1 MNIFISMF
9 TAVISTAGFGLFFR
23 IKPNRIPF
31 AALGGLIAWSIKNAA
46 AYAGLQIFF
55 AAFMATAALVVYS
68 EIMARV
74 LKTPANIIL
83 IPSIVPLLP
92 GQQLYYTMQSVIEGD
107 LRSAYTFGVP
117 VLQNILG
124 IGVGILIAMF
134 FCYKIIEIKY
144 KPPRR

>member
-1 MNIFISMF
+1 MEHKKCRRICGASNIFCG
-9 TAVISTAGFGLFFR
+9 V
-23 IKPNRIPF
+23 
-31 AALGGLIAWSIKNAA
+31 
-46 AYAGLQIFF
+46 
-55 AAFMATAALVVYS
+55 MATAALVVYS

>member
-1 MNIFISMF
+1 MNIFISML

-83 IPSIVPLLP
+83 IP